1 MKLTQQALRQ
11 CFLFFYDFFVT
22 VFINIIM
29 YQTTHLKEQ
38 NSVGVNQN
46 LIMLM
51 HTKNLWNIIFWK
63 SWLNAF
69 IWPCNKQHH
78 LMDLFSIQSAGT
90 LVFHLLDCSFS
101 ITMSSLI
108 DPSSC
113 WTAIN
118 SSSSSTKSL
127 NKLIFEQL
135 VGKHEKKSFFFSSS
149 SKCKLYQ
156 SVNFKENLTFQKKII
171 LILSK

>member
-1 MKLTQQALRQ
+1 MKLTQQALRH
-11 CFLFFYDFFVT
+11 FFYSSMIFFFVT

-38 NSVGVNQN
+38 NFVGVNQN
-46 LIMLM
+46 LITCLSM
-51 HTKNLWNIIFWK
+51 HTKKLWNIIFWK

-118 SSSSSTKSL
+118 SSSSSTKS
-127 NKLIFEQL
+127 
-135 VGKHEKKSFFFSSS
+135 
-149 SKCKLYQ
+149 
-156 SVNFKENLTFQKKII
+156 
-171 LILSK
+171 